1 MRRLLALLAGG
12 CAALAIGAPALAG
25 SVILRAEVLDDDGR
39 VTLGELFEGAGSASG
54 VVVANRNGPTV
65 VLDAQAVQAMAR
77 RNGLHWDNPQGYRRI
92 VVRSGAAGP
101 SAGAAPAARGNVEVL
116 TWSRSINAGEIVQ
129 PQDLTWAKMA
139 GAPADAP
146 ADADAVI
153 GLAAKRPLRAGSAV
167 SQRDVSAPQVI
178 KAGDIVTVTWS
189 DGYVTLTMQGKAM
202 RAATLGDTVLVQN
215 PVSKKVIEALATGP
229 GQAVTGPEAQR
240 LKAAGAGQY
249 AAR

>member
-1 MRRLLALLAGG
+1 MIRALL
-12 CAALAIGAPALAG
+12 IGAAVAAIALPAFAG
-25 SVILRAEVLDDDGR
+25 SVILRAEVTDDDGR
-39 VTLGELFEGAGSASG
+39 VTLGELFEGAGAASG
-54 VVVANRNGPTV
+54 IVVANRAGPTV
-65 VLDAQAVQAMAR
+65 VLDAQAVQAVAR
-77 RNGLHWDNPQGYRRI
+77 RNGLFWDNPQGFRRI
-92 VVRSGAAGP
+92 VVRGGP
-101 SAGAAPAARGNVEVL
+101 SGPAAASAPAARGNVEVL
-116 TWSRSINAGEIVQ
+116 TYARSINAGEIVQ

-153 GLAAKRPLRAGSAV
+153 GLAAKRPLRAGAAV

-178 KAGDIVTVTWS
+178 KAGDVVTVTWS

-202 RAATLGDTVLVQN
+202 RAATLGETVPVQN